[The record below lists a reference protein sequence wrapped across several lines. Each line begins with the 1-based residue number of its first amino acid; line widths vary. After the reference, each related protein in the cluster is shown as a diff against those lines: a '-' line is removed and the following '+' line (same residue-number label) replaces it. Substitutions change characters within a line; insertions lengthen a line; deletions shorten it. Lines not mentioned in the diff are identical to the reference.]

1 MPKVRIGFA
10 GVGFMGQMAHL
21 RNYMALPECE
31 VVALSELRPE
41 MGQEVARRYG
51 VPQVFQSLTEMMNE
65 CELDGIVA
73 SQPYSRHILLIP
85 EILERKIPVF
95 TEKPLAISVESG
107 ERLATL
113 TQTHQTLYMVGY
125 HKRSDPAMEY
135 AVNVIREWKETGQYG
150 AMRLVRAT
158 MPPGDWVAGGNQG
171 FYDSGEAY
179 PAVDW
184 EPKPSSM
191 DQATF
196 DEYNS
201 FVNYYIHQV
210 NALRYLLQEP
220 YKVTYASSSG
230 ALMAGES
237 SSGVTVTLEMAPYQT
252 RHDWQETYLVGFE
265 RGYVYVELPAPLA
278 SQLPGR
284 VTILR
289 DSDKESGPITETPIL
304 PRRHA
309 MLNQAA
315 NFLAAIRGERPAPCT
330 AVEALE
336 DLKVAVDYIRLKR
349 GL

>member
-1 MPKVRIGFA
+1 
-10 GVGFMGQMAHL
+10 MGQMAHL
-21 RNYMALPECE
+21 RNYAALPDCE
-31 VVALSELRPE
+31 VVALSELRP
-41 MGQEVARRYG
+41 QLASEVAGRYG
-51 VPQVFQSLTEMMNE
+51 VPKVFHDHKEMMDQ
-65 CELDGIVA
+65 CQLDGIVA
-73 SQPYSRHILLIP
+73 SQPYSRHISLIP

-95 TEKPLAISVESG
+95 TEKPLAVSVESG
-107 ERLATL
+107 ERLAAAV
-113 TQTHQTLYMVGY
+113 QKHQTLYMVGY

-135 AVNVIREWKETGQYG
+135 AVNIIREWKETGQYG

-158 MPPGDWVAGGNQG
+158 MPPGDWVSGGNQG
-171 FYDSGEAY
+171 LVDTGESY
-179 PAVDW
+179 PSV
-184 EPKPSSM
+184 EMESKPETM

-230 ALMAGES
+230 ALLAGES
-237 SSGVTVTLEMAPYQT
+237 ASGVAVTLEMAPYEI
-252 RHDWQETYLVGFE
+252 RNGWDESYLVGFE
-265 RGYVYVELPAPLA
+265 HGYVQIELPAPLA
-278 SQLPGR
+278 SQQPGK

-289 DSDKESGPITETPIL
+289 DSSRETHPITETPVL
-304 PRRHA
+304 TRRHA

-315 NFLAAIRGERPAPCT
+315 NFLAAIRGECPAPCT

-336 DLKVAVDYIRLKR
+336 DLKVAMDYIRLKR